1 MKILFIADKLQYFFK
16 DIFQELTK
24 NHEITFFKL
33 NKFPNLVK
41 LFIEAR
47 KCDIIFVEYLAGAAR
62 IVSMFKPIIRKP
74 IVVRCHRFE
83 LYERL
88 EKPSKVEA
96 TRKTAEKVDEIICVS
111 KGIRKRLI
119 SFFPQAEKKSTVI
132 NNGVPIQKMA
142 PITQDKKVEIGSMG
156 FLTERKGF
164 LGLIE
169 AVSDLINEGNDVVLH
184 IAGKG
189 DQMETLKERVRQL
202 GKYSSIFI
210 DGFISDEEYAGWY
223 ETKDVYVQNSSSEGH
238 CTTLITAMSFGLP
251 VFSSDVYGAKDSLE
265 QEFIYPVGDQEE
277 LKNKLRW
284 FLKLPKGEILEI
296 RKANYQ
302 KAQNDFNITKQS
314 EKIINVLRTHLQ

>member
-1 MKILFIADKLQYFFK
+1 MKILFIADRLQYFFK

-24 NHEITFFKL
+24 NHEITFLKL
-33 NKFPNLVK
+33 SKFPNLFK
-41 LFIEAR
+41 LFIAAR

-96 TRKTAEKVDEIICVS
+96 TRKTVEKVDEIICVS
-111 KGIRKRLI
+111 NGIQERLI

-142 PITQDKKVEIGSMG
+142 PITHRKKVEIGSMG

-169 AVSDLINEGNDVVLH
+169 AVSDLIDEGYDVVLH

-189 DQMETLKERVRQL
+189 DQMEALKERVRQL
-202 GKYSSIFI
+202 GKSSSIFI
-210 DGFISDEEYAGWY
+210 DGFISDKEYAGWY

-238 CTTLITAMSFGLP
+238 CTTMITAMSFGLP

-265 QEFIYPVGDQEE
+265 QRFIYPVGDLEE

-284 FLKLPKGEILEI
+284 FLELPKEKVLEI
-296 RKANYQ
+296 HNSDYQ
-302 KAQNDFNITKQS
+302 KAKNDFNITKQS
-314 EKIINVLRTHLQ
+314 EKIIELLRRNLK

>member
-41 LFIEAR
+41 LFVEAR

-62 IVSMFKPIIRKP
+62 ILSMFKPIIRKP

-132 NNGVPIQKMA
+132 NNGVPVQKMA

-238 CTTLITAMSFGLP
+238 CTTMITAMSFGLP